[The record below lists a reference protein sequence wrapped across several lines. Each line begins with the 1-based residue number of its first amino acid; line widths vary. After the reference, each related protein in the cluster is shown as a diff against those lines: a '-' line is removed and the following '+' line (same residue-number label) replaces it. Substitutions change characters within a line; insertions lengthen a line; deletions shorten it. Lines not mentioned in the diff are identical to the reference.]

1 MTAGQPQ
8 GLQRTLPGARRI
20 SFADES
26 GCDRCGR
33 CCFWNESDKVVQQAR
48 DWLRW
53 RRSHPRLSGY
63 EPGAL
68 LSELHRGK
76 RKIPHGVNR
85 AGLCLSAAIPAQ
97 AGDIRVFAHEMY
109 HSMPRCA
116 TYLALFLFHR
126 MNLGAL
132 RPIRAE
138 QLCLAPMGT
147 RTTTG

>member
-1 MTAGQPQ
+1 MFCPPSDYACALAAAVATLLMTCAHTQE
-8 GLQRTLPGARRI
+8 LQRTLPGARRI

-26 GCDRCGR
+26 GGDGCGR

-76 RKIPHGVNR
+76 RKSPHGVNR
-85 AGLCLSAAIPAQ
+85 AG
-97 AGDIRVFAHEMY
+97 
-109 HSMPRCA
+109 
-116 TYLALFLFHR
+116 FLGYKFSK
-126 MNLGAL
+126 
-132 RPIRAE
+132 
-138 QLCLAPMGT
+138 
-147 RTTTG
+147 TGINVA